1 MKDRFDL
8 ESDINNISSTV
19 EDLRCVADMMYDS
32 NIIYTADLQ
41 HTVLHGIAEVL
52 NAKVEKALDTFCQV
66 YKLNQYC
73 TDPEALELRER
84 FNSIVERLQE
94 EEL

>member
-8 ESDINNISSTV
+8 ESDITALYSTA
-19 EDLRCVADMMYDS
+19 EDLKCVADMMYDS
-32 NIIYTADLQ
+32 DIIYTADLQ

-52 NAKVEKALDTFCQV
+52 NAKVEKAMDTLCQV

-84 FNSIVERLQE
+84 LRSIIE
-94 EEL
+94 EEENND

>member
-8 ESDINNISSTV
+8 ENDITALYSTA
-19 EDLRCVADMMYDS
+19 EDLKCIADILYDS
-32 NIIYTADLQ
+32 NSVYSADLQ

-52 NAKVEKALDTFCQV
+52 NAQVEKAMDTLCQV

-73 TDPEALELRER
+73 TDSEALELRER
-84 FNSIVERLQE
+84 FE
-94 EEL
+94 EAIKNGSN

>member
-1 MKDRFDL
+1 MKDRIDL
-8 ESDINNISSTV
+8 ENDITALFSTA
-19 EDLRCVADMMYDS
+19 EDLKCIADMMYDS

-52 NAKVEKALDTFCQV
+52 NAKVEKAMDTLCQV

-73 TDPEALELRER
+73 TDSEALELRER
-84 FNSIVERLQE
+84 FE
-94 EEL
+94 EAIKNGSN

>member
-1 MKDRFDL
+1 MKDRFDI
-8 ESDINNISSTV
+8 ESDINALFSTA
-19 EDLRCVADMMYDS
+19 EDLKCVADMMYDS
-32 NIIYTADLQ
+32 DIIYTADRQ

-52 NAKVEKALDTFCQV
+52 NAKVEKAMDTLCQV

-84 FNSIVERLQE
+84 FE
-94 EEL
+94 EAIKNGSN